1 MSRSWRTAMARAIP
15 QIPVDRPK
23 IVLVGEAAG
32 EQEARQG
39 RPFVGTSGQELTRM
53 LRDAGI
59 NRELCYITNVFW
71 TRPPG
76 NKIEGYCLTKKQV
89 GKDYPYPLLSS
100 GNYLTMEA
108 LANVTDE
115 DQTFLQVLKERF
127 DRRVWR
133 LGGVRALI
141 DPSNAPTVLA
151 RLRHEL
157 VFMEPNLV
165 VALGNTACWALL
177 RRTGIT
183 KIRGTT
189 IESTLVP
196 GLKVLPTFHPAMI
209 LRQWQNRAVVVMDVI
224 KAKMESEF
232 PEIRRPHR
240 KIWINPTLKDV
251 QDFEALLHKTDL
263 ISFDIETA
271 DRMISCIGFAPDKG
285 TAITI
290 PFLDPSKPGHSYWSQ
305 EEEVAVWKMVR
316 RVLASDVPKLAQNGL
331 YDIQYLWRAGI
342 PVRNLLHDTMIL
354 HHALQPEMLK
364 GLGFL
369 GSVYTNETAWKPLR
383 PKHLTEERGDD

>member
-1 MSRSWRTAMARAIP
+1 MSRAVP

-23 IVLVGEAAG
+23 IALVGEAAG

-39 RPFVGTSGQELTRM
+39 RPFVGESGQELARM

-59 NRELCYITNVFW
+59 NRELCYITNLFW

-89 GKDYPYPLLSS
+89 GKDYPYPKLSS

-108 LANVTDE
+108 LKDIGDVEFKHLEALLNRFHGTGKAVP
-115 DQTFLQVLKERF
+115 QHPGVLG
-127 DRRVWR
+127 R
-133 LGGVRALI
+133 LYLEL
-141 DPSNAPTVLA
+141 SY
-151 RLRHEL
+151 LR
-157 VFMEPNLV
+157 PNLV

-177 RRTGIT
+177 SRTGIT

-189 IESTLVP
+189 MESTLVP

-209 LRQWQNRAVVVMDVI
+209 LRQWQNRAVVVMDLT
-224 KAKMESEF
+224 KAKRESEF
-232 PEIRRPHR
+232 PEIRRPER
-240 KIWINPTLKDV
+240 EIWINPTLEDV
-251 QDFEALLHKTDL
+251 QDFERILHKAEL

-271 DRMISCIGFAPDKG
+271 DRMITCIGFAPDKG
-285 TAITI
+285 LAITI

-305 EEEVAVWKMVR
+305 EEEVAVWKMIR

-331 YDIQYLWRAGI
+331 YDIQYLWRSGI

-364 GLGFL
+364 RLGFL
-369 GSVYTNETAWKPLR
+369 GSIYTNESAWKPLR
-383 PKHLTEERGDD
+383 PKQLTEERGDD